1 MLIDRAL
8 VERAV
13 ARAAAAGS
21 GSVMEALRM
30 NKALLV
36 VINEKLMDNHQAELA
51 EELGRL
57 DYLAYCTPRCAR
69 APVAET
75 RAGRLMQVALGLVG
89 GGGTGSSLL
98 AALETLQPSKLQRFP
113 KPEPSRFAG
122 VIDELMGYRL
132 PAV

>member
-51 EELGRL
+51 TKVCMWGGLWAVCNLQLSMCTGGHEERW
-57 DYLAYCTPRCAR
+57 
-69 APVAET
+69 V
-75 RAGRLMQVALGLVG
+75 
-89 GGGTGSSLL
+89 
-98 AALETLQPSKLQRFP
+98 
-113 KPEPSRFAG
+113 
-122 VIDELMGYRL
+122 
-132 PAV
+132 